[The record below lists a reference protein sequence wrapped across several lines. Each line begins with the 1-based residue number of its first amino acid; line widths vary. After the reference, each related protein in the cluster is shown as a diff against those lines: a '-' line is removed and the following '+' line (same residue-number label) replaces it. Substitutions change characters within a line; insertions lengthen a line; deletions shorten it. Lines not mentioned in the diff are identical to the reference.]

1 MWCGGLV
8 GVLAVLLHVSNV
20 SDGFTTYTVQLRSRK
35 HQRADP
41 DRITTR
47 MLAQRDS
54 SVAAAITRSTAIK
67 QVLGGLGIGIVS
79 TLLEP
84 DASRALES
92 DEFEEVFD
100 DDAIGIELEDVKYK
114 GSSRVLVKRVVPGS
128 AAARRPRI
136 KADLVLVSA
145 NGVDLERQSA
155 TAAKKI
161 IKTSSRPLTL
171 VLRDNSLFQ
180 QLLKPAPPTSP
191 DNEATGVAVTNGGFE
206 PISTKVSPEGNGR
219 EEQVVKLLNSDKS
232 AECNSCGQGA
242 RRGDL
247 LEIEYTAKLEDGK
260 VFDGSSIKVN
270 GREVVGRAGDTTLF
284 FVLGKQPKGQFPP
297 GWDLLLIGMCVG
309 ETRLLSVPPLL
320 GYGAQG
326 MPKRGV
332 PANATLLYDVK
343 LIGVNGVNMCVA

>member
-1 MWCGGLV
+1 MWRGGLV
-8 GVLAVLLHVSNV
+8 GVLVVLLHVSNV
-20 SDGFTTYTVQLRSRK
+20 SDGFITYTMQHRSK

-47 MLAQRDS
+47 MLAKRDP
-54 SVAAAITRSTAIK
+54 SVATAVTRSKAIK

-84 DASRALES
+84 GVSRALES

-128 AAARRPRI
+128 AAAKRPRI
-136 KADLVLVSA
+136 KADAVLVSA

-171 VLRDNSLFQ
+171 VLRDTSLFQ
-180 QLLKPAPPTSP
+180 QLLKPAPPAAP
-191 DNEATGVAVTNGGFE
+191 DNEATGVAVTDGGFG
-206 PISTKVSPEGNGR
+206 PISTKVSPEGSGR

-297 GWDLLLIGMCVG
+297 GWDILLIGMCVG
-309 ETRLLSVPPLL
+309 ETRLISVPPLL

-343 LIGVNGVNMCVA
+343 LIGVNGINMCVA